1 MHILYLGKYKKRF
14 EPIIQH
20 IQMLPEGSR
29 VLELCFGDVYL
40 AAFCKK
46 AGYHWTGLDINSNFV
61 MAAKNMGFDA
71 KEEDLVRAEV
81 FPRANIC
88 IMMGSLYHFFPDAGI
103 MLGKMF
109 RAADKVVISEPVLN
123 LSSRPGLIGFL
134 AKRATSVGKRQESF
148 RYNRVSLMKMLQTNS
163 GLYGF
168 DIAAVEDQ
176 GKDFIVKLIK
186 K

>member
-1 MHILYLGKYKKRF
+1 
-14 EPIIQH
+14 
-20 IQMLPEGSR
+20 
-29 VLELCFGDVYL
+29 
-40 AAFCKK
+40 
-46 AGYHWTGLDINSNFV
+46 
-61 MAAKNMGFDA
+61 MGFDA
-71 KEEDLVRAEV
+71 KQEDLVRAEV
-81 FPRANIC
+81 FPRADIC

-148 RYNRVSLMKMLQTNS
+148 RYNRVSIMKMLNTNS

-168 DIAAVEDQ
+168 EIAAVMAICSASVPFAQ
-176 GKDFIVKLIK
+176 GTTCSAPAYSARAFAKS
-186 K
+186 